1 MAKVLVWHLHGSWTT
16 SFVQGRHHYLLPT
29 LPGGGP
35 WGLGRAGRDWPECAE
50 EIPVGQLRNT
60 EPDLVV
66 LQRPEEI
73 DRVAGWLGRAP
84 GKDIPAVYVE
94 HNAPRPYA
102 ASSVHPLADQSAIP
116 VVHVTHFNDLMWDCG
131 RAPTVVIPHGIV
143 DPGPR
148 YTGELPRGAAMINE
162 PARRA
167 RVTGSDLLSA
177 FAQAGPVDLYGIGA
191 AGFTADPAPHPV
203 RGIADLPTAKLHD
216 EVARR
221 RVYLHTARWTSLGLS
236 LLEAMHLGMPVV
248 ALATTEAVAAVPPE
262 AGALSTDI
270 TRLTTTFGELLHE
283 PDLAKLAGKR
293 AREFALAHFGL
304 GAFLERWDALLA
316 ELTVKEGACR

>member
-1 MAKVLVWHLHGSWTT
+1 MANVLLWHLHGSWTT
-16 SFVQGRHHYLLPT
+16 SFVQGRHHCLLPT
-29 LPGGGP
+29 LPEGGP
-35 WGLGRAGRDWPECAE
+35 WGLGRAGRDWPSRAE
-50 EIPVGQLRNT
+50 DVPVEELRNS
-60 EPDLVV
+60 EPDIVV

-73 DRVAGWLGRAP
+73 DRAADWLGRLP
-84 GKDIPAVYVE
+84 GKGIPAVYVE
-94 HNAPRPYA
+94 HNAPRPDA

-131 RAPTVVIPHGIV
+131 RAPTLVIPHGIV

-148 YTGELPRGAAMINE
+148 YTGELARGVTMINE
-162 PARRA
+162 PGRRA
-167 RVTGSDLLSA
+167 RVTGSDLLAA
-177 FAQAGPVDLYGIGA
+177 FAQEGPVDLYGIGA
-191 AGFTADPAPHPV
+191 AEFAPHPDV
-203 RGIADLPTAKLHD
+203 HGIADLPTGKLHA

-236 LLEAMHLGMPVV
+236 LLEAMHLGMPVI
-248 ALATTEAVAAVPPE
+248 APATTEAVAAVPPE

-270 TRLTTTFGELLHE
+270 TKLTTTFGELLHE

-304 GAFLERWDALLA
+304 DAFLGRWDALLT
-316 ELTVKEGACR
+316 ELTAEGVCRR